1 LAEQKKIETIYGL
14 GRRKSSTARVHLRAG
29 TGKFIIN
36 GVEKDKYLKTIELQA
51 SVVGPLKVTG
61 LSNKFDIIVNVHGGG
76 FKGQA
81 GAIILGISRSL
92 LSHDETV
99 GPKLKEYGY
108 LTRDSRMKERKKYG
122 LHSARRATQ
131 FSKR

>member
-1 LAEQKKIETIYGL
+1 MAELKKETIHGL
-14 GRRKSSTARVHLRAG
+14 GRRKTSTARVHLRPG

-36 GVEKDKYLKTIELQA
+36 GIEKDKYLKTIELQTI
-51 SVVGPLKVTG
+51 VLGPLKVTNNT
-61 LSNKFDIIVNVHGGG
+61 NKFDIIVNVKGGG

-81 GAIILGISRSL
+81 GAIILGISRTL
-92 LSHDETV
+92 ITNDETV
-99 GPKLKEYGY
+99 GPKLKEFGY

>member
-1 LAEQKKIETIYGL
+1 MAELKKETIHGL
-14 GRRKSSTARVHLRAG
+14 GRRKTSTARVHLRPG

-36 GVEKDKYLKTIELQA
+36 GIEKDKYLKTAELQA
-51 SVVGPLKVTG
+51 AVLGPLKVTG
-61 LSNKFDIIVNVHGGG
+61 NAAKFDVIVNVQGGG

-81 GAIILGISRSL
+81 GAIILGISRTL
-92 LSHDETV
+92 LTNDETV
-99 GPKLKEYGY
+99 LPKLKEFGY

>member
-1 LAEQKKIETIYGL
+1 MADQKKNSIHGL
-14 GRRKSSTARVHLRAG
+14 GRRKTSTARVHLRPG

-36 GVEKDKYLKTIELQA
+36 DVEKDTYIKTLELQTA
-51 SVVGPLKVTG
+51 VLGPLKVTG
-61 LSNKFDIIVNVHGGG
+61 NLNKFDIVVNVKGGG
-76 FKGQA
+76 YFSQV

-92 LSHDETV
+92 IATDESLV
-99 GPKLKEYGY
+99 PKLKEYGY

>member
-1 LAEQKKIETIYGL
+1 MAEQKKETIHGL
-14 GRRKSSTARVHLRAG
+14 GRRKTSIARVHLRPG

-36 GVEKDKYLKTIELQA
+36 GIEKDKYLKTTELQA
-51 SVVGPLKVTG
+51 AVLGPLKVTG
-61 LSNKFDIIVNVHGGG
+61 NVTKFDVLVNVQGGG

-81 GAIILGISRSL
+81 GAIILGISRTL
-92 LSHDETV
+92 IAKDETV

-122 LHSARRATQ
+122 MHSARRATQ

>member
-1 LAEQKKIETIYGL
+1 MADQKKETIHGL
-14 GRRKSSTARVHLRAG
+14 GRRKTSIARVHLRPG

-36 GVEKDKYLKTIELQA
+36 GIEKDKYLKTTELQA
-51 SVVGPLKVTG
+51 SVLGPLKATG
-61 LSNKFDIIVNVHGGG
+61 NTNKFDIIVNVQGGG

-81 GAIILGISRSL
+81 GAIILGISRTL
-92 LSHDETV
+92 ITNDETV
-99 GPKLKEYGY
+99 GPKLKEFGY

-122 LHSARRATQ
+122 MHSARRATQ

>member
-1 LAEQKKIETIYGL
+1 LADQKKETIHGL
-14 GRRKSSTARVHLRAG
+14 GRRKTSIARVHLRPG

-36 GVEKDKYLKTIELQA
+36 GIEKDKYLKTTELQA
-51 SVVGPLKVTG
+51 SVLGPLKATG
-61 LSNKFDIIVNVHGGG
+61 NTNKFDIIVNVQGGG

-81 GAIILGISRSL
+81 GAIILGISRTL
-92 LSHDETV
+92 ITNDETV
-99 GPKLKEYGY
+99 GPKLKEFGY

-122 LHSARRATQ
+122 MHSARRATQ

>member
-1 LAEQKKIETIYGL
+1 MAEQKKETIHGL
-14 GRRKSSTARVHLRAG
+14 GRRKSSIARVHLRAG

-36 GVEKDKYLKTIELQA
+36 GIEKDKYLKTTELQA
-51 SVVGPLKVTG
+51 AVVGPLKVTG
-61 LSNKFDIIVNVHGGG
+61 NTNKFDIVVNVQGGG

-92 LSHDETV
+92 LVNDETV
-99 GPKLKEYGY
+99 GPKLKEFGY